1 MVQVLRAVGRRR
13 TGALRRVVGS
23 PRRRRAVD
31 VAGGGARESSVAAS
45 TARAGAATARAG
57 AARVASRLAAS
68 AGVTACRRG
77 TSGGAPVVLARGE
90 ALDLVADLAE
100 LAARLA
106 LEGAPLE
113 ALALEG
119 AGGRVLES
127 LVGAGPFEADG
138 RARSAS

>member
-31 VAGGGARESSVAAS
+31 VAWGGARESSVAAS
-45 TARAGAATARAG
+45 TARAG